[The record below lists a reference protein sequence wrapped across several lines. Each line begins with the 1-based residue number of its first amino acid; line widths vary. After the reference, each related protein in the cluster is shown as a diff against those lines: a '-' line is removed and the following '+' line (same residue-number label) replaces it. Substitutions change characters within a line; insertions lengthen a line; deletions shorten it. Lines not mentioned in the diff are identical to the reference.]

1 MLICDCSSDV
11 CSSDLELARGA
22 GREIDIDSVQSG
34 RSRVSDRRSGCA
46 QAAGREILYLNIVVL
61 VIKSIDIEY
70 QRAVEQFGLH
80 ADFEIIALLR
90 VKRSDERRLGNEG
103 DSTCRFRWSTYN

>member
-1 MLICDCSSDV
+1 MVITIELGVENFEAAVQC
-11 CSSDLELARGA
+11 ELARGA

-61 VIKSIDIEY
+61 VIKSIDIDY

-80 ADFEIIALLR
+80 ADFEIINRSEERTVGKGGGRKLR
-90 VKRSDERRLGNEG
+90 SR
-103 DSTCRFRWSTYN
+103 